1 MAGRFRWGIVG
12 PGNIAQKFGAGVR
25 LSETSEVAVVGSR
38 DLGRAEAFCAEF
50 GGRAVG
56 SYEAVLKAEDVDG
69 VYIATPHHLHAEL
82 TIAAAQA
89 GKHVLCEKPCAL
101 RAEDASSA
109 IKACQDAGVLF
120 CEAYLYRTHPLTAQ
134 VMEVV
139 HSGRLGEIRH
149 IAAEFAFGAA
159 DDWQNVRTV
168 LEYGGGGLM
177 DVGVYPVSYAMMV
190 FGGEPERVSYLFKK
204 SDAGFDGW
212 ATGSMIFE
220 GGGTVS
226 FGCGIHVQM
235 ENRVRIYGTQG
246 MLDLS
251 RPWDCTEGFRVK
263 NHGFDEWE
271 EFEGIKADRFGNE
284 VDVFVR
290 SLDHGFVATMTPD
303 DSLAVM
309 RTLDRLRIDGGLVF
323 PGDP

>member
-12 PGNIAQKFGAGVR
+12 PGNIARKFGTGVL

-38 DLGRAEAFCAEF
+38 DLGRSETFCAEF

-56 SYEAVLKAEDVDG
+56 SYDEVLGAEDVDG

-82 TIAAAQA
+82 TIAAAKA
-89 GKHVLCEKPCAL
+89 GKNVLCEKPCAL
-101 RAEDASSA
+101 RAEDAARA
-109 IKACQDAGVLF
+109 IEACQAAGVLF

-134 VMEVV
+134 VMGVV
-139 HSGRLGEIRH
+139 HSGKLGVIRH

-190 FGGEPERVSYLFKK
+190 FGGEPKRVSYLFEK
-204 SDAGFDGW
+204 SESGYDGW
-212 ATGSMIFE
+212 ASGSMIFD
-220 GGGTVS
+220 GGRTVS

-235 ENRVRIYGTQG
+235 ENRVRIYGTHG
-246 MLDLS
+246 MLDVS

-263 NHGFDEWE
+263 SHGSDDWE
-271 EFEGIKADRFGNE
+271 EIEGIKADRFGNE

-290 SLDHGFVATMTPD
+290 SLDQGFVASMTPD
-303 DSLAVM
+303 DSLAVI
-309 RTLDRLRIDGGLVF
+309 RTHDRLRIYGGLDF